1 MWKLIQLSGLCPI
14 GSTFFFTVIKVFLT
28 LSLPSTDPGMVF
40 FIPLFES
47 HLTTKLPDAGIC
59 VGRPRGSRM
68 RRWGEVNAASVAGF
82 SSGLLLIWCVTLSL
96 YASEF
101 VYGLSRLVVSDSVDY
116 ALPGFSVHGILQASI
131 LDELSCP
138 PPQDLLHPGTE
149 PTSLTYPVDT

>member
-1 MWKLIQLSGLCPI
+1 M
-14 GSTFFFTVIKVFLT
+14 
-28 LSLPSTDPGMVF
+28 
-40 FIPLFES
+40 
-47 HLTTKLPDAGIC
+47 
-59 VGRPRGSRM
+59 
-68 RRWGEVNAASVAGF
+68 
-82 SSGLLLIWCVTLSL
+82 TLSL